1 MPKRLHKISRFG
13 NAIFSLIESFVHSP
27 SFFRS
32 SGAST
37 TPCLIASVG
46 QLTKI
51 SLPSSSIVPPFFA
64 STPNSARVD
73 SVRPAPISPAMPRI
87 SPSYTSNDTSRTILP
102 AERFFIE
109 NIFLPL
115 GIDTRGNFSL
125 ISRPTIFLIISSIR
139 MSLNS
144 PRVMNFPSRMIVTR
158 SAMSCSSSRR
168 CDM

>member
-1 MPKRLHKISRFG
+1 M
-13 NAIFSLIESFVHSP
+13 FSLIESFVHSP
-27 SFFRS
+27 SFFLS

-51 SLPSSSIVPPFFA
+51 SLPSSSIVPPSFA

-102 AERFFIE
+102 DERFLIE
-109 NIFLPL
+109 NIFLPF
-115 GIDTRGNFSL
+115 GVDMRGNFSL
-125 ISRPTIFLIISSIR
+125 ISRPTIFLIISSMRI
-139 MSLNS
+139 SLKL
-144 PRVMNFPSRMIVTR
+144 PRVINFPSRMIVTR
-158 SAMSCSSSRR
+158 SAISCRSSRR
-168 CDM
+168 CDI